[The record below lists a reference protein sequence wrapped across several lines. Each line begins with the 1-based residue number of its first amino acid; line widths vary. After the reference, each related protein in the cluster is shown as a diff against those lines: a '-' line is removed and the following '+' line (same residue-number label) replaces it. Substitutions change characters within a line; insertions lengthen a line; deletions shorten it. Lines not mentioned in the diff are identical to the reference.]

1 MSGSRLPPS
10 GKVLLTV
17 AVLLLWASSASAYVG
32 PGAGLDLIPYALTI
46 MAFALTAFWAVL
58 SWPIYALLRRLRGK
72 DKLVAPST
80 GTEEGESV
88 EGRTDREH
96 SAGAG
101 TNRVADQ
108 DGVPVSDAS
117 QKR

>member
-1 MSGSRLPPS
+1 MSGPRLSPS
-10 GKVLLTV
+10 GKVLLTL

-72 DKLVAPST
+72 DKVVPPNT
-80 GTEEGESV
+80 GIQEEQSV
-88 EGRTDREH
+88 ESSTDF
-96 SAGAG
+96 
-101 TNRVADQ
+101 
-108 DGVPVSDAS
+108 
-117 QKR
+117 KRG